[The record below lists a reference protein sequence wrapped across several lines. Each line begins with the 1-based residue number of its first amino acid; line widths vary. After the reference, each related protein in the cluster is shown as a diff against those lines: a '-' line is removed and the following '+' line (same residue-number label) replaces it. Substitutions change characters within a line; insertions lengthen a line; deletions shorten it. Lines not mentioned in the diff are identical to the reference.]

1 MDNSNQILDNESER
15 YCEIYKLTNI
25 KTNKCYIG
33 KAVSHILNHNR
44 YRPYGAFGRFK
55 CHVSE
60 AYSNKK
66 KQCTYLN
73 SSIRKYGKEQ
83 FQVSIVEKCGTNVAD
98 EREMFHIEKHKT
110 LYPHG
115 YNLLYGGKSSPCTD
129 DIKKK
134 VSNGVKK
141 FYESKKFER
150 FSTVRYIHEPIS
162 QYIRPLNRDGKQ
174 YGWYVFI
181 ENKKADFGGVHITLE
196 ESRENAEKFINELK
210 NMLATYLDD
219 RETP

>member
-1 MDNSNQILDNESER
+1 MDISTQILDNESER

-25 KTNKCYIG
+25 ITNKCYVG

-44 YRPYGAFGRFK
+44 YRPYGAIGRFK

-73 SSIRKYGKEQ
+73 SSIRKHGKEY
-83 FQVSIVEKCGTNVAD
+83 FQVSIIEKCETDVAN
-98 EREMFHIEKHKT
+98 EREKFHIENQNT

-115 YNLLYGGKSSPCTD
+115 YNLLSGGISPPCTD
-129 DIKKK
+129 DIRKK

-150 FSTVRYIHEPIS
+150 FSTVKNIHNPIS
-162 QYIRPLNRDGKQ
+162 QYIRPLSRYGKQ

-210 NMLATYLDD
+210 YMLATYLDD